1 MTAPTVEM
9 LRQRI
14 AEGLSDRGQTLACVE
29 IGSGGRVASR
39 LTAKAGSSAYFAG
52 GLVLTADSSYW
63 PTSLVGEGA
72 WLRKPP
78 GSRTRLERLAK
89 IARHAFHS
97 NWCLVVEC
105 VPQAAPFT
113 VYLALCNAENNAT
126 HIAEAPALDPSR
138 PCWERL
144 VQYALKHLAEKLVEN
159 GGETA

>member
-1 MTAPTVEM
+1 MTASTIEM

-14 AEGLSDRGQTLACVE
+14 AAGLSDRGQTLACVE

-63 PTSLVGEGA
+63 PASLVGEGA

-78 GSRTRLERLAK
+78 GSRSRLNE
-89 IARHAFHS
+89 IARITQHAFHS

-113 VYLALCNAENNAT
+113 VYLALRNTENNAT
-126 HIAEAPALDPSR
+126 HTANVLPPGSSQ